1 MSPVTISVAKLM
13 NNARKSHEGRTPP
26 RKTRSTATG
35 MNRIVPTINNRWPS
49 DTRRGFVFL
58 LFLFPFLPA
67 GFAPTFT
74 LTLAITKGLTR
85 INYGNLMLLRRP
97 RGLDTAYYEVPRD
110 GSSRR
115 VDYP

>member
-13 NNARKSHEGRTPP
+13 NNARKSHEGTPP

-35 MNRIVPTINNRWPS
+35 MNRIVPAINNRWPS

-67 GFAPTFT
+67 GFAPSFT

-85 INYGNLMLLRRP
+85 INYGKP
-97 RGLDTAYYEVPRD
+97 DAVATSRGLDTAYYE
-110 GSSRR
+110 
-115 VDYP
+115 